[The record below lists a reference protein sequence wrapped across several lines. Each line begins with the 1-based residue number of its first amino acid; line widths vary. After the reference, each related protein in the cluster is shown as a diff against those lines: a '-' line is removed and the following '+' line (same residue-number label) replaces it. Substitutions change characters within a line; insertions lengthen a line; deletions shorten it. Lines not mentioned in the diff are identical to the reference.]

1 VEINNS
7 RFENCRGEHHSV
19 TQATIDDMTVGLAEL
34 GRICS
39 MAPSTVRE
47 YVREGVFVQ
56 RPKGRYPL
64 IRCVSKY
71 IEKIREQASGRGAAR
86 DPSRAELAKAQAAIA
101 RAKAGVLSGK
111 LVDVKEME
119 AETLAEWRK
128 LRGLILAIPTR
139 VANQA
144 VGLKRS
150 DLVLI
155 EKEIDAVL
163 NEMADAIYTSP
174 VPFES
179 GMEES
184 APAAKAPAAKRL
196 GRRKHKAPLR
206 RQRTARP
213 G

>member
-1 VEINNS
+1 LEK
-7 RFENCRGEHHSV
+7 FEEVHRL
-19 TQATIDDMTVGLAEL
+19 TQDTIDDMTVGMAEL

-47 YVREGVFVQ
+47 YTREGVFVQ

-86 DPSRAELAKAQAAIA
+86 DPSRIELAQAQASIA

-119 AETLAEWRK
+119 AEALAEWRK

-150 DLVLI
+150 DIVLI
-155 EKEIDAVL
+155 ENEIHAAL
-163 NEMADAIYTSP
+163 NEMADATYTSP
-174 VPFES
+174 VPLES
-179 GMEES
+179 GMEKGSPS
-184 APAAKAPAAKRL
+184 AEAPKAKRMDR
-196 GRRKHKAPLR
+196 GQRPPAKRRERASR
-206 RQRTARP
+206 
-213 G
+213 